1 MQLSNVPSAYRPSAN
16 SVNHSEIHRE
26 AEERF
31 RESSYLAVRT
41 ISCTVGDGV
50 IHLHGSLPSHYLKQV
65 AQELASSVEG
75 VRQVINR
82 IEVFAP
88 SAQGRPRPEH
98 LSGLFAGI

>member
-1 MQLSNVPSAYRPSAN
+1 MHLSKLASDNRSSTTSLEY
-16 SVNHSEIHRE
+16 SEIHRE

-88 SAQGRPRPEH
+88 AVQKRPHPED

>member
-1 MQLSNVPSAYRPSAN
+1 MQLSNPARENRPSATLLEY
-16 SVNHSEIHRE
+16 SEIHRE

-50 IHLHGSLPSHYLKQV
+50 IHLHGSLPSYYLKQV

-88 SAQGRPRPEH
+88 ADQGRPRPEN
-98 LSGLFAGI
+98 LSRLFAGV

>member
-1 MQLSNVPSAYRPSAN
+1 MQLSNLTSDHRPS
-16 SVNHSEIHRE
+16 VPPLEYSEIHRE

-75 VRQVINR
+75 VHRVINR

-88 SAQGRPRPEH
+88 AVQGRPRPEN
-98 LSGLFAGI
+98 LSGLLAGA